1 MSEPLIS
8 VQGVTKLFGPKQDL
22 VMQMLRRGMDKNQI
36 REQTGANVGVNQ
48 AAFEIESG
56 ELFVIM
62 GLSGSGKSTL
72 LRCLNR
78 LVDPTT
84 GSIVIEGTDILKL
97 GKPEL
102 LRFRQQKM
110 AMVFQQ
116 FALFP
121 HRTVEENVAF
131 GLEIQGVAKEERL
144 RVARDQLA
152 LVGLDGYGTQYP
164 DELSGGMQQRV
175 GLARAL
181 ANNPNILLM
190 DEAFSALDPL
200 IRDDM
205 QNELLNLQSKLK
217 KTIVFITHDL
227 NEALKLGDRI
237 ALMKDG
243 EVVQIGTP
251 EEIVSQ
257 PADDYVARF
266 VRGVDLTKV
275 LVAED
280 VMKRP
285 TPLLRAKD
293 GPHVAL
299 RILRDAGLSSGFVID
314 EQRHLQGIVSASQLA
329 LAIQDKRNWMADV
342 STADVTTVKPSEPLE
357 SLFQLVVDSRYP
369 LAVVDVAGVLLGLI
383 LKSSILE
390 ALASQ
395 QGGEEGV
402 AETTAG

>member
-1 MSEPLIS
+1 MSEAFIKVRDVNKIFGGRTEEVLNMIS
-8 VQGVTKLFGPKQDL
+8 KGATKDE
-22 VMQMLRRGMDKNQI
+22 I
-36 REQTGANVGVNQ
+36 RDQTGANVGVNQ
-48 AAFEIESG
+48 ASFDITQG

-78 LVDPTT
+78 LIEPTS
-84 GSIVIEGTDILKL
+84 GSIEINGTDVTKL
-97 GKPEL
+97 GKKEL
-102 LRFRQQKM
+102 LRFRQKHM

-121 HRTVEENVAF
+121 HRTVEENVAY
-131 GLEIQGVAKEERL
+131 GLEVQDVPKEERL
-144 RVARDQLA
+144 QAAREKLA
-152 LVGLDGYGTQYP
+152 LVGLEGYGTQYP

-181 ANNPNILLM
+181 ANDPDILLM

-205 QNELLNLQSKLK
+205 QNELLNLQNQLH
-217 KTIVFITHDL
+217 KTVIFITHDL
-227 NEALKLGDRI
+227 NEALKLGDHI

-251 EEIVSQ
+251 EQIVSQ
-257 PADDYVARF
+257 PANEYVERF

-275 LVAED
+275 LVAAD

-285 TPLLRAKD
+285 TPVVRVKD

-299 RILRDAGLSSGFVID
+299 RVLRDAGLSSGFVVD
-314 EQRHLQGIVSASQLA
+314 EGRHLRGLVSAKQLA
-329 LAIQDKRNWMADV
+329 AAITEKKASVGDLELEQV
-342 STADVTTVKPSEPLE
+342 ESVGPSEPLE
-357 SLFQLVVDSRYP
+357 ALFQPVLDAHYP
-369 LAVVDVAGVLLGLI
+369 LPVIDDKQMLLGLI

-390 ALASQ
+390 ALTS
-395 QGGEEGV
+395 QGGEEHV
-402 AETTAG
+402 AETTIG

>member
-1 MSEPLIS
+1 MSEPLIQ
-8 VQGVTKLFGPKQDL
+8 VRNVTKVFGSKSDA
-22 VMQMLRRGMDKNQI
+22 VMKMVASGMDKKEI
-36 REQTGANVGVNQ
+36 LEKTGANVGVNQ
-48 AAFEIESG
+48 ASFDIQNG

-78 LVDPTT
+78 LIEPTA

-97 GKPEL
+97 GKTEL
-102 LRFRQQKM
+102 LQFRQKKM

-144 RVARDQLA
+144 AVAREQLG
-152 LVGLDGYGTQYP
+152 LVGLEGYGSQYP
-164 DELSGGMQQRV
+164 NELSGGMQQRV

-181 ANNPNILLM
+181 ANNPDILLM

-205 QNELLNLQSKLK
+205 QNELLNLQSQLR

-257 PADDYVARF
+257 PANDYVERF

-285 TPLLRAKD
+285 SPLLRSKD

-299 RILRDAGLSSGFVID
+299 RMLRDAGLSSGFVVD
-314 EQRHLQGIVSASQLA
+314 EQRRLQGIVSATHLA
-329 LAIQDKRNWMADV
+329 SAIQEKKNWMADV
-342 STADVTTVKPSEPLE
+342 RIDDVTVISPAEPLE
-357 SLFQLVVDSRYP
+357 TLFQKVVDSPYP
-369 LAVVDVAGVLLGLI
+369 LAVVDERNVLQGLI

-395 QGGEEGV
+395 GGEEIV
-402 AETTAG
+402 AQTTSG